1 MLTKTVNKMSMA
13 TMGLTKAFLSKT
25 MSEAPKGARILVAR
39 VGGQIDGTALFTDKF
54 TGEEVPGMTGDFAAL
69 SAFNDEFQYF
79 SKSCFLP
86 GYINDMVV
94 SAFLAGNAGKKR
106 DLKPFKFGYDVYII
120 EADTALGYQFDL
132 DPLFEIELSSPVA
145 LTLIAG
151 TDFAGRSNAPLLDA
165 IAKTTVALPA
175 PVENGA
181 QELATSDV
189 QKLATSDVQ
198 ELPEVETNEGSDIGA
213 NPLKIGKKT

>member
-1 MLTKTVNKMSMA
+1 MLTKTVNKLSMA
-13 TMGLTKAFLSKT
+13 TLGLTKAFLSKAIGD
-25 MSEAPKGARILVAR
+25 APKGARILIAR

-54 TGEEVPGMTGDFAAL
+54 TGDEVAGMTGDFAAL
-69 SAFNDEFQYF
+69 SAFNGEFQYF
-79 SKSCFLP
+79 SKRCFLP

-106 DLKPFKFGYDVYII
+106 DLTPFKFGYDVYII

-151 TDFAGRSNAPLLDA
+151 SDFAGRSNAPLLAA
-165 IAKTTVALPA
+165 ISKATVALPA
-175 PVENGA
+175 PVEGDT
-181 QELATSDV
+181 QELTGSDV
-189 QKLATSDVQ
+189 A
-198 ELPEVETNEGSDIGA
+198 ELPPVETNEGADIGA
-213 NPLKIGKKT
+213 NPLKIGKKA